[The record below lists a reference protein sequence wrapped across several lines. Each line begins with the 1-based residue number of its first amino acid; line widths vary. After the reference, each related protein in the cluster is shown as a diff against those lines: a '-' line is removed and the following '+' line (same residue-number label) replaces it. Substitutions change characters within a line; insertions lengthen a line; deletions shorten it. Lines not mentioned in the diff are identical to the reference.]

1 MVYPVSVKTMDDVRR
16 LNKVATEQDFTIYI
30 SCDNVMIDLK
40 SLLGLFTL
48 LGKHCNLIA
57 PDHASPDA
65 FMKALKRMGVL

>member
-1 MVYPVSVKTMDDVRR
+1 MVYPVSVKTMDDAKR
-16 LNKVATEQDFTIYI
+16 LNQVATEQDFTIYI

-40 SLLGLFTL
+40 SFLGLLTL

>member
-16 LNKVATEQDFTIYI
+16 LNQVATEQDFTIYI
-30 SCDNVMIDLK
+30 SYDNVMIDLK

>member
-16 LNKVATEQDFTIYI
+16 LNQVATEQDFTIYI
-30 SCDNVMIDLK
+30 SCDNAMIDLK